1 MRRLA
6 IAFTSAVLAFAAMA
20 GTAVAE
26 QPAATTFVA
35 VLSADEETGTCAG
48 ISNSARGLAVFHVT
62 DEATGT
68 VEWRLV
74 ANNLP
79 GTTSAA
85 HIHVGPPG
93 VAGPVVQALAGV
105 AGNEQG
111 VIGTGTFTNPG
122 LLAAIRANPGNYY
135 VNVHTTP
142 NCPGGV
148 IRGQLDE
155 HGPSN
160 Q

>member
-1 MRRLA
+1 MRRLG
-6 IAFTSAVLAFAAMA
+6 IAFVMVVLTFGAMA
-20 GTAVAE
+20 GSAAADK
-26 QPAATTFVA
+26 PAASTFIA
-35 VLSADEETGTCAG
+35 VLNSDNETGICAG
-48 ISNSARGLAVFHVT
+48 ISNSARGVAVFHVT

-85 HIHVGPPG
+85 HIHRGQPG
-93 VAGPVVQALAGV
+93 VAGPVVQPLV
-105 AGNEQG
+105 FPAGNENG
-111 VIGTGTFTNPG
+111 VIGTGTFTNPA
-122 LLAAIRANPGNYY
+122 LLAAIRADPGNYY

-148 IRGQLDE
+148 IRGPFGDQ
-155 HGPSN
+155 GP
-160 Q
+160 

>member
-1 MRRLA
+1 MRKVG
-6 IAFTSAVLAFAAMA
+6 IAFCTIVLAFLALAGSAAA
-20 GTAVAE
+20 DK
-26 QPAATTFVA
+26 PAASTFVA
-35 VLSADEETGTCAG
+35 VLNSDNETGVCAG
-48 ISNSARGLAVFHVT
+48 ISNSARGVAIFHVT

-85 HIHVGPPG
+85 HIHRGQPG
-93 VAGPVVQALAGV
+93 VAGPVVQPLV
-105 AGNEQG
+105 FPAGNENG
-111 VIGTGTFTNPG
+111 VIGTGTFTNPA
-122 LLAAIRANPGNYY
+122 LLAAIRADPTNYY

-148 IRGQLDE
+148 IRGQFGDQ
-155 HGPSN
+155 GP
-160 Q
+160 